1 VAAAAASAAAARPEA
16 GESVETDGGM
26 KDLAAEFLNETDRE
40 RVIAAVRAAERR
52 TSGEIVPLVVAASY
66 HYPMAD
72 LLGALALALPA
83 AIIGTPLIGARL
95 WLGPDSMWVF
105 IGLFTILFSPA
116 QVLLKRRPALKRIF
130 ISRHDLDEEV
140 EERAITAFFRHGL
153 YRTREGTGVLVFVS
167 VFERRA
173 WILADQGINDK
184 VPAGTWDQ
192 VVRDLIAGIRAGRQG
207 EALGAAVTRVGAV
220 LAEYFPIRSDD
231 RDELRNLIVE
241 S

>member
-1 VAAAAASAAAARPEA
+1 
-16 GESVETDGGM
+16 M
-26 KDLAAEFLNETDRE
+26 KDLAAAFLNESDRQ
-40 RVIAAVRAAERR
+40 RVIAAVRAAEQT

-83 AIIGTPLIGARL
+83 ALIGAPLIGAHL
-95 WLGPDSMWVF
+95 WLGPDNLWMF
-105 IGLFTILFSPA
+105 IGLFAILYYPA
-116 QVLLKRRPALKRIF
+116 QVLVKRWLGLKRIF
-130 ISRHDLDEEV
+130 ISRRELDEEV
-140 EERAITAFFRHGL
+140 EEGAITAFFRHGL
-153 YRTREGTGVLVFVS
+153 YRTRDGTGVLVYVS

-173 WILADQGINDK
+173 WILADQGINAK

-220 LAEYFPIRSDD
+220 LAEHFPVRADD
-231 RDELRNLIVE
+231 RNELDNLIIE